1 MAAGKAALAALLG
14 TSSLSLIP
22 APALAQQPT
31 YTALQFDSS
40 TFTGVTGIRG
50 DNMTGNYAIPNGG
63 GPTGGLLYRFST
75 GAFEPFPVATASG
88 VNFPGATTSTP
99 YGPTFGAPTGILRVV
114 GSYTTPASAPFNLS
128 FLYDGATAPGQQI
141 TTLAFPNPPGDMTK
155 ETIAHSTFGN
165 QVVGN
170 YDTRLATGNAFI
182 YDIPS
187 ATYTTNNRPGA
198 TSTTAYG
205 VWGNRIAGGTTD
217 GGGGGLEHGYI
228 YNQNTGTFT
237 LYDAPGVGTIATHFE
252 GITAGG
258 RAGEFNLVADS
269 VDANGVHAWAVH
281 VDANGVATWTELK
294 AFGALTSGNS
304 IYQDTAIGIF
314 VDANNITRAYVA
326 HVPGLY
332 NPITNT
338 GTLTTSTPGSAAIS
352 AVNGDDVVNRGTI
365 VAAAANS
372 VGVAAGQYGVITNT
386 GSIGA
391 TGARQRRGPD
401 ERRFRLADQYRR
413 PDRRARRLRPPDR
426 SDGGRH
432 AGRQQRRHRRSGR
445 GGGGPFARFQNSG
458 WMGISAPGAGVT
470 HAISGVFAQTS
481 NGTLALRVG
490 NGVSDQLVVNGQ
502 ARLAGTALAAFQPG
516 ALGNSY
522 TLLQATGGY
531 TGTFNALATQNLPGF
546 LSASLSY
553 GTNNVS
559 LFLQSSMASTPG
571 LGGNQISVARALDTA
586 FNAGPGLGAM
596 PALFGL
602 SQGQLPPALSL
613 LAGDNASVGQ
623 SVAFAAGGQF
633 TSLLSGRAGTRRAEE
648 LAAACKTQAATACA
662 PPSEWGAWASG
673 FGGGQWLNADSSTGS
688 SGVAAK
694 HRRRRL
700 RRRLSR
706 RTADPGRPGRRRQ
719 RFQLFGVLDQRQ
731 RAGDRRAFRPLRPRT
746 TSSRSM
752 SPPRWPTAAST
763 ATPRASLPA
772 SATPRRRSHRRSPAS
787 SPAGSRSAGCSTSGS
802 SRGVSSP
809 SRRLPPCSPPT
820 SGRRAFP
827 NGASTQSGSTGV
839 FALNYQ
845 PQYTASLPTFLGAQL
860 DGQTEIN
867 GRPLKAWLRA
877 AWVHEFMTSRSVTAG
892 FTVLPGSSFVVDGAR
907 AASDAA
913 RLDLGVRYAVGSQTS
928 LYANANVELSDR
940 GEPGRHR
947 RVLAAQS
954 RWSGASLRA
963 ERDRDARVRVERRA
977 TGVARGRRHG
987 QSAMKPWAR

>member
-1 MAAGKAALAALLG
+1 M
-14 TSSLSLIP
+14 
-22 APALAQQPT
+22 
-31 YTALQFDSS
+31 
-40 TFTGVTGIRG
+40 
-50 DNMTGNYAIPNGG
+50 
-63 GPTGGLLYRFST
+63 
-75 GAFEPFPVATASG
+75 
-88 VNFPGATTSTP
+88 
-99 YGPTFGAPTGILRVV
+99 
-114 GSYTTPASAPFNLS
+114 
-128 FLYDGATAPGQQI
+128 
-141 TTLAFPNPPGDMTK
+141 
-155 ETIAHSTFGN
+155 
-165 QVVGN
+165 
-170 YDTRLATGNAFI
+170 
-182 YDIPS
+182 
-187 ATYTTNNRPGA
+187 
-198 TSTTAYG
+198 
-205 VWGNRIAGGTTD
+205 
-217 GGGGGLEHGYI
+217 
-228 YNQNTGTFT
+228 
-237 LYDAPGVGTIATHFE
+237 
-252 GITAGG
+252 
-258 RAGEFNLVADS
+258 
-269 VDANGVHAWAVH
+269 HAWAVH

-294 AFGALTSGNS
+294 AFGALTSANS

-372 VGVAAGQYGVITNT
+372 VGVAAGHYGVITNT

-391 TGARQRRGPD
+391 TGPGSAAVQMNGAFGSLINTGVLSAAPGAFALQTGPTAVGT
-401 ERRFRLADQYRR
+401 LVVN
-413 PDRRARRLRPPDR
+413 
-426 SDGGRH
+426 SGVIDGPV
-432 AGRQQRRHRRSGR
+432 AVAA
-445 GGGGPFARFQNSG
+445 GPFARFQNSG

-502 ARLAGTALAAFQPG
+502 ARLAGTALATFQPG
-516 ALGNSY
+516 ALGNNY

-623 SVAFAAGGQF
+623 SIAFAAGGQF
-633 TSLLSGRAGTRRAEE
+633 TSLAQRSRRHAPRRGAGGRLARRSGGRPARR
-648 LAAACKTQAATACA
+648 
-662 PPSEWGAWASG
+662 PPMGRLG
-673 FGGGQWLNADSSTGS
+673 
-688 SGVAAK
+688 K
-694 HRRRRL
+694 RL
-700 RRRLSR
+700 RRRSVAQRRIHDRQRRVAANIGGGAFGARLSR
-706 RTADPGRPGRRRQ
+706 RSADAARPGRRRQ
-719 RFQLFGVLDQRQ
+719 RFQLLGVLTSANGQATGVHFGLYASHDFQPFYVTTALAYSRFDGNAT
-731 RAGDRRAFRPLRPRT
+731 RVIAGIGNT
-746 TSSRSM
+746 ETEKSSAVASQLASRVEVGRVFDVGQFQGSQLAVT
-752 SPPRWPTAAST
+752 PFAALQPSHLW
-763 ATPRASLPA
+763 TP
-772 SATPRRRSHRRSPAS
+772 
-787 SPAGSRSAGCSTSGS
+787 
-802 SRGVSSP
+802 GVSEWSV
-809 SRRLPPCSPPT
+809 
-820 SGRRAFP
+820 
-827 NGASTQSGSTGV
+827 TQSGSTGV

-940 GEPGRHR
+940 GQS
-947 RVLAAQS
+947 LA
-954 RWSGASLRA
+954 GTVG
-963 ERDRDARVRVERRA
+963 VRI
-977 TGVARGRRHG
+977 T
-987 QSAMKPWAR
+987 W

>member
-1 MAAGKAALAALLG
+1 MGSRRNCVAAGKAALAALLG

-237 LYDAPGVGTIATHFE
+237 LYDAPGVGTVATHFE

-391 TGARQRRGPD
+391 TGAGSAAVQMNGAFGSLINTGVLAAAPGAFALQTGPTAVGT
-401 ERRFRLADQYRR
+401 LVVN
-413 PDRRARRLRPPDR
+413 
-426 SDGGRH
+426 SGVIDGPV
-432 AGRQQRRHRRSGR
+432 AVAA
-445 GGGGPFARFQNSG
+445 GPFARFQNSG

-688 SGVAAK
+688 SASQQSIGGGAFG
-694 HRRRRL
+694 
-700 RRRLSR
+700 
-706 RTADPGRPGRRRQ
+706 ADY
-719 RFQLFGVLDQRQ
+719 
-731 RAGDRRAFRPLRPRT
+731 RAGPQTLVGLAVGV
-746 TSSRSM
+746 S
-752 SPPRWPTAAST
+752 
-763 ATPRASLPA
+763 
-772 SATPRRRSHRRSPAS
+772 
-787 SPAGSRSAGCSTSGS
+787 GSNYSVSSTSASGQATGVHFGLYASHDFQPFYVTTALAYSRFDGNATRVIAGIGNTETEKSSAVASQLASRVEVGRVFDVGQFQGS
-802 SRGVSSP
+802 QLAVTPFAALQPSHLWTPGVSEWSV
-809 SRRLPPCSPPT
+809 
-820 SGRRAFP
+820 
-827 NGASTQSGSTGV
+827 TQSGSTGV

-940 GEPGRHR
+940 GQS
-947 RVLAAQS
+947 LA
-954 RWSGASLRA
+954 GTVG
-963 ERDRDARVRVERRA
+963 VRI
-977 TGVARGRRHG
+977 T
-987 QSAMKPWAR
+987 W